1 MNQFDNLVRSNVE
14 MYQWGNV
21 SIRKCGDLMI

>member
-1 MNQFDNLVRSNVE
+1 MYLFDNLVRSNVE

-21 SIRKCGDLMI
+21 SIWKLVNLII